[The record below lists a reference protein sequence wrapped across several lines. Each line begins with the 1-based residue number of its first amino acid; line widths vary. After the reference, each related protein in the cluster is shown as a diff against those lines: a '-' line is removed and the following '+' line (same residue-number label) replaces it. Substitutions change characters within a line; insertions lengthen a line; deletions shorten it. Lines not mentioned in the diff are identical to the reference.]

1 LDFHSASSL
10 KQQPTWTHYPDYVLT
25 HYPDYVLTHY
35 PDYVLTHYPDYV
47 LTHYPDYVLTNLC
60 YYCFMMLCEEAAD
73 TQQESTV
80 YKIRYFFHIG
90 GFVPPPF
97 PFHTN

>member
-1 LDFHSASSL
+1 MCRHIILTMCWPIFAITAS
-10 KQQPTWTHYPDYVLT
+10 W
-25 HYPDYVLTHY
+25 
-35 PDYVLTHYPDYV
+35 
-47 LTHYPDYVLTNLC
+47 C
-60 YYCFMMLCEEAAD
+60 MLCEETAD

-90 GFVPPPF
+90 GFFPPPF